1 MAASSRPD
9 CAMQPRLLLSIAVL
23 LFHFIPALRA
33 ADAKPVRVA
42 LFNDDGAF
50 GLGIPR
56 ITEQLGK
63 AADIRVVK
71 VTGKEIAA
79 GVLRDFDV
87 VIFSGG
93 SGSKE
98 AAAIGEAG
106 REEVRRFVREGGG
119 YVGICAGAYLACTG
133 FSWGVGVLNAKT
145 VSPKWKRG
153 RGEVEI
159 EFGPPAQAAT
169 GLAAGKRMIHYANGP
184 IITADTREGIAPFE
198 PLAYFRS
205 ELAENDSPKG
215 AMTGSPAIVR
225 GVYGKGRVIS
235 SSPHPEQTEGMEGF
249 AEHAVRWVAGRV
261 K

>member
-1 MAASSRPD
+1 MNRCHFLLAGIALISSAS
-9 CAMQPRLLLSIAVL
+9 A
-23 LFHFIPALRA
+23 LFA
-33 ADAKPVRVA
+33 ADAKPIRVA

-63 AADIRVVK
+63 TTDIEMTK

-79 GVLRDFDV
+79 GVLQNFDV

-98 AAAIGEAG
+98 SAAIGETG
-106 REEVRRFVREGGG
+106 RENVRQFVREGGG

-145 VSPKWKRG
+145 VSSKWKRG
-153 RGEVEI
+153 KGDVEVE
-159 EFGPPAQAAT
+159 FTTPAREAT
-169 GLAAGKRMIHYANGP
+169 GLDAGKKTIRYANGP
-184 IITADTREGIAPFE
+184 IITADKKEGIAPFE
-198 PLAYFRS
+198 PLAFFRT

-225 GVYGKGRVIS
+225 GVFGKGRVIS

-249 AEHAVRWVAGRV
+249 IDYAVRWVAART

>member
-1 MAASSRPD
+1 
-9 CAMQPRLLLSIAVL
+9 MQPRLLLAIGIL
-23 LFHFIPALRA
+23 LFHFTSALHA
-33 ADAKPVRVA
+33 ADAQPVRVA
-42 LFNDDGAF
+42 LFNDEGAF

-63 AADIRVVK
+63 TADIRAVK
-71 VTGKEIAA
+71 VTGREIAE
-79 GVLRDFDV
+79 GVLKDFDV

-145 VSPKWKRG
+145 VSSKWQRG
-153 RGEVEI
+153 KGDVEI
-159 EFGPPAQAAT
+159 EFTPLAPGVT
-169 GLAAGKRMIHYANGP
+169 GLDAGKKTIRYANGP
-184 IITADTREGIAPFE
+184 IITADNREGIAPFE
-198 PLAYFRS
+198 PLAFFRT
-205 ELAENDSPKG
+205 EFAENGSPQG
-215 AMTGSPAIVR
+215 AMVNAPAIVR
-225 GVYGKGRVIS
+225 GVFGKGRVIS
-235 SSPHPEQTEGMEGF
+235 SSPHPEQTAGMEGF
-249 AEHAVRWVAGRV
+249 IEHAVRWVAGRV

>member
-1 MAASSRPD
+1 MKR
-9 CAMQPRLLLSIAVL
+9 RHFLLVGIFL
-23 LFHFIPALRA
+23 LHGIPALLA
-33 ADAKPVRVA
+33 ADAKPIRVA

-50 GLGIPR
+50 GLGVPR

-63 AADIRVVK
+63 TADIQVTK

-79 GVLRDFDV
+79 GVLKDFDV

-98 AAAIGEAG
+98 AAALGDAG
-106 REEVRRFVREGGG
+106 REDVRRFVREGGG

-145 VSPKWKRG
+145 VSSKWKRG
-153 RGEVEI
+153 RGEVGI
-159 EFGPPAQAAT
+159 EFTPLARDAT
-169 GLAAGKRMIHYANGP
+169 GITAGQKTIHYANGP
-184 IITADTREGIAPFE
+184 IITADNREGIAPFE
-198 PLAYFRS
+198 ALAFFRT

-215 AMTGSPAIVR
+215 AMMDSPAIVR
-225 GVYGKGRVIS
+225 GVFGKGRVIS

-249 AEHAVRWVAGRV
+249 VEQAVRWVAQRG

>member
-1 MAASSRPD
+1 MHRRHFLLAS
-9 CAMQPRLLLSIAVL
+9 LLVIQLASAV
-23 LFHFIPALRA
+23 HAG
-33 ADAKPVRVA
+33 DAKAIRVA

-56 ITEQLGK
+56 ITEQLGRTS
-63 AADIRVVK
+63 DIK
-71 VTGKEIAA
+71 VTKVSGKEIAS
-79 GVLRDFDV
+79 GVLKDFDV

-98 AAAIGEAG
+98 AAAIGETG
-106 REEVRRFVREGGG
+106 REEVRRLVREGGG

-145 VSPKWKRG
+145 VSSKWRRG
-153 RGEVEI
+153 KGDVEI
-159 EFGPPAQAAT
+159 EVTPIARET
-169 GLAAGKRMIHYANGP
+169 VGLFQGKRPIRYANGP
-184 IITADTREGIAPFE
+184 IITTDNREGIAPFE
-198 PLAYFRS
+198 PLAIFRT

-215 AMTGSPAIVR
+215 VMVDSPAIVR

-235 SSPHPEQTEGMEGF
+235 SSPHPEQTNGMESF
-249 AEHAVRWVAGRV
+249 IESAVRWAAGRA

>member
-1 MAASSRPD
+1 MNRR
-9 CAMQPRLLLSIAVL
+9 QFLLAGL
-23 LFHFIPALRA
+23 LVIQLPTALRA
-33 ADAKPVRVA
+33 EEVKPIRVA

-63 AADIRVVK
+63 TSDIKVTK
-71 VTGKEIAA
+71 VTGKEIAS
-79 GVLRDFDV
+79 GVLKDFDV

-98 AAAIGEAG
+98 AAAIGDAG

-145 VSPKWKRG
+145 VSSQWRRG
-153 RGEVEI
+153 KGDVEI
-159 EFGPPAQAAT
+159 EITP
-169 GLAAGKRMIHYANGP
+169 LARETIGFASEKRPIRYANGP
-184 IITADTREGIAPFE
+184 IIKADNREGIAPFE
-198 PLAYFRS
+198 PLAMFRT
-205 ELAENDSPKG
+205 ELAENGSPKG
-215 AMTGSPAIVR
+215 AMVDSPAIVR

-235 SSPHPEQTEGMEGF
+235 SSPHPEQTDGMEGF
-249 AEHAVRWVAGRV
+249 AESAVRWVAGRA

>member
-1 MAASSRPD
+1 MKR
-9 CAMQPRLLLSIAVL
+9 RHFLLAGIFL
-23 LFHFIPALRA
+23 LPTVATLRA
-33 ADAKPVRVA
+33 ADAKPIRVA

-63 AADIRVVK
+63 TADIRVTK
-71 VTGKEIAA
+71 VAGKEIAG
-79 GVLRDFDV
+79 GVLKDFDV

-98 AAAIGEAG
+98 AAALGDAG
-106 REEVRRFVREGGG
+106 RENVRNFVREGGG

-145 VSPKWKRG
+145 VSSKWKRG
-153 RGEVEI
+153 KGDVEI
-159 EFGPPAQAAT
+159 EFTPPALEAA
-169 GLAAGKRMIHYANGP
+169 GIAAGKRTIRYANGP
-184 IITADTREGIAPFE
+184 IITADKRDGITPFE
-198 PLAYFRS
+198 PLAFFRS

-215 AMTGSPAIVR
+215 AMTNAPAIVR
-225 GVYGKGRVIS
+225 GVFGKGRVIS
-235 SSPHPEQTEGMEGF
+235 SSPHPEQTDGMEHF
-249 AEHAVRWVAGRV
+249 AETAVRWVAGRA